1 MSVVLEDL
9 MFVFFIVADVV
20 LLIATSRV
28 KKTFSLFAK
37 LRAIMFTVGFLVGII
52 WQVACDNLLGVIFC
66 IVGFMLSQFV
76 AALTFY
82 QNCKDM
88 EIPYE

>member
-1 MSVVLEDL
+1 MGVVFEDL

-20 LLIATSRV
+20 SLISACRA
-28 KKTFSLFAK
+28 KKGFSLLVK

-52 WQVACDNLLGVIFC
+52 WQVACDNLLGIISC

-82 QNCKDM
+82 QNYKDM